1 MAKSASKI
9 KSAAKEKPAKKTTT
23 KKATTKKV
31 VAAKT
36 KTKAAAKV
44 KTTAPKKA
52 AAKKTIATKAKSAKK
67 TTTKS
72 TSTTKTGRKVEV
84 VSPVKK
90 VPKKIKGYSKKDLRE
105 FKKVILD
112 KRAEIIA
119 AFINASALI
128 VIAIF
133 LAIEA
138 VKRFDNP
145 EVIDSNLVIWLAF
158 IGILFNGFS
167 VLLLKKDA
175 SHNMNMRSAYLHLLT
190 DMLTSVAVL
199 IGGILMKYLEIYWV
213 DAVLTIIIS
222 AYLLIMSWSI
232 FTGSL
237 KILMLFAPDHI
248 KINEIVK
255 ELSKN
260 KAVKNIHHIHIWQLN
275 EHNCHFEAHVEF
287 KDDIMLSEF
296 DVICMDLEN
305 VLEEKFQINHCN
317 FQPEFSRKD
326 SKEIIIQD

>member
-1 MAKSASKI
+1 MGNHHSHQHVHHELSGRNLFISIILNILITVAQIIGGIISGSLSLISDAIHNLSDVISLIISYVANLLTNRKKQTL
-9 KSAAKEKPAKKTTT
+9 EKNF
-23 KKATTKKV
+23 
-31 VAAKT
+31 
-36 KTKAAAKV
+36 
-44 KTTAPKKA
+44 
-52 AAKKTIATKAKSAKK
+52 
-67 TTTKS
+67 
-72 TSTTKTGRKVEV
+72 
-84 VSPVKK
+84 
-90 VPKKIKGYSKKDLRE
+90 GY
-105 FKKVILD
+105 

-119 AFINASALI
+119 AFVNASALI

-138 VKRFDNP
+138 VKRFNDP
-145 EVIDSNLVIWLAF
+145 KIIDSNLVIWLALL
-158 IGILFNGFS
+158 GVLFNGFS

-199 IGGILMKYLEIYWV
+199 VGGLLMKYLEIYWV

-222 AYLLIMSWSI
+222 IYLLIMSWGI
-232 FTGSL
+232 FKNSL

-248 KINEIVK
+248 KINEIVN

-260 KAVKNIHHIHIWQLN
+260 KAVRNIHHIHIWQLN

-287 KDDIMLSEF
+287 KEDIILSEF
-296 DVICMDLEN
+296 DSICMELEK
-305 VLEEKFQINHCN
+305 VLLEKFQINHCN
-317 FQPEFSRKD
+317 FQPEYNRND